1 MLQYDGALNLALE
14 VGEMSMGKLKYK
26 TAHFM
31 LSISNKGA
39 RCGLV
44 GTFADQRGYNSD

>member
-1 MLQYDGALNLALE
+1 MLQYHGALTLALE